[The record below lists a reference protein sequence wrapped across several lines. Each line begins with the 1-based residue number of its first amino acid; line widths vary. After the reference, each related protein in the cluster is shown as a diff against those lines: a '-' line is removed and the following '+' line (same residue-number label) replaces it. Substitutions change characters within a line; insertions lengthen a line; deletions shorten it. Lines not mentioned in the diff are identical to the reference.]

1 MGDDHTR
8 MVNLVKKALLAF
20 QDSPLTDAQSI
31 LIDQFLQG
39 KTIEDAAKDSGY
51 SQIHAKRVSANIGE
65 AIALEMGESK
75 RINKS
80 SWLPKLRDYLRQ
92 QPESDSVEGEGAIA
106 HPSIPNLNFVGR
118 EKAIDSLNTH
128 INQGAKIIVIQAPGG
143 VGKSRFAQKY
153 LNSQGF
159 ELVLDLQMAKETE
172 NITPVENV
180 MKEWLK
186 RDFGE
191 EPDREFGVM
200 LGRFKRQL
208 QTHKVGVLID
218 NLEPALDGQ
227 GRFIEPHR
235 RYVELLRV
243 LADYSVQ
250 SVTLITS
257 REPLAECMGVINY
270 RLPSLDEQAWQDF
283 FKLRDIDIDEITLNE
298 MHKAYGGNALA
309 MNILCEPIQRDG
321 GMVAYWQEHKVEA
334 DLLVEL
340 AVKNLIEE
348 QFNRLKETYPE
359 AYRLLYRL
367 GCYRYQ
373 DVPRVPTEGLLC
385 LVWDMPE
392 AQRRR
397 VIKSLRSRSLVEWY
411 KGEYWLHPV
420 IRAEAIVRLRDSE
433 DWVNAN
439 RKAAEFWISLIEN
452 LYIKNYHECI
462 KKLEAFY
469 HYTGIEFWEDAAKLL
484 GMDSSNVTLLSR
496 LRCFGYIKE
505 SINFINLLLNT
516 NSLSNSSRGDLYGSL
531 ADLYSIIGEV
541 KEAITAYHQAID
553 FKIYPQPTFYVDVV
567 GALAYLYMALG
578 EYKQSIN
585 LFESLIS
592 PAEALKEEGNQFLAY
607 INACLS
613 LSYHQIENPE
623 QSLIYLDNA
632 IKFQNC
638 LEKSHRTWIVG
649 YGLYSLGKAMTANNY
664 LNKAEE
670 IYTKLKF
677 SQDRLF
683 YLFQG
688 LAANGEAQL
697 YREKGAFETALSHHS
712 ESIEWLDK
720 IGAKCDIAEAYYQL
734 ALTYQKMGDAEKSQ
748 TAFQEAIRLFKK
760 MEAPNQV
767 EKVRKAIGKSDEV

>member
-1 MGDDHTR
+1 MGDDRTA
-8 MVNLVKKALLAF
+8 MVNWVKKALSAF
-20 QDSPLTDAQSI
+20 QNRPLTDAESS

-39 KTIEDAAKDSGY
+39 KTIEKAAKDSGY
-51 SQIHAKRVSANIGE
+51 SRSHAKRVSADISE
-65 AIALEMGESK
+65 AIALAMGELEP
-75 RINKS
+75 INKS
-80 SWLPKLRDYLRQ
+80 SWLPTISDYLRQ
-92 QPESDSVEGEGAIA
+92 SPESDFAAGEGPIA

-118 EKAIDSLNTH
+118 EGAIASLNTH
-128 INQGAKIIVIQAPGG
+128 INQGAKIILIQAPGG

-180 MKEWLK
+180 IKEWLK

-191 EPDREFGVM
+191 EPGREFGVM

-283 FKLRDIDIDEITLNE
+283 FRLRDIDIDEITLNE

-439 RKAAEFWISLIEN
+439 RKAAEFWRSLIEN
-452 LYIKNYHECI
+452 LYIKNYQECI

-505 SINFINLLLNT
+505 
-516 NSLSNSSRGDLYGSL
+516 
-531 ADLYSIIGEV
+531 
-541 KEAITAYHQAID
+541 
-553 FKIYPQPTFYVDVV
+553 
-567 GALAYLYMALG
+567 AL
-578 EYKQSIN
+578 
-585 LFESLIS
+585 
-592 PAEALKEEGNQFLAY
+592 
-607 INACLS
+607 LS
-613 LSYHQIENPE
+613 LWCKMYL
-623 QSLIYLDNA
+623 LIHLP
-632 IKFQNC
+632 
-638 LEKSHRTWIVG
+638 L
-649 YGLYSLGKAMTANNY
+649 
-664 LNKAEE
+664 
-670 IYTKLKF
+670 
-677 SQDRLF
+677 
-683 YLFQG
+683 
-688 LAANGEAQL
+688 
-697 YREKGAFETALSHHS
+697 
-712 ESIEWLDK
+712 
-720 IGAKCDIAEAYYQL
+720 
-734 ALTYQKMGDAEKSQ
+734 
-748 TAFQEAIRLFKK
+748 
-760 MEAPNQV
+760 
-767 EKVRKAIGKSDEV
+767 